1 MTTDPIATVREAQA
15 ELRSDAHALRAADD
29 FPAAQQL
36 SDLATALDAVVAEL
50 ERQAQEI
57 AALRADA
64 ERLDFLDRNLEKRLG
79 WEVGFAP
86 AGTVCV
92 TRIFPPNNEPTPIR
106 AAIDAARAK
115 EAGNGN

>member
-1 MTTDPIATVREAQA
+1 MIALSLTVGEALAYAA
-15 ELRSDAHALRAADD
+15 EFTAGATMHADSRGVSATMLV
-29 FPAAQQL
+29 
-36 SDLATALDAVVAEL
+36 LADAVR
-50 ERQAQEI
+50 RQHAEI

-106 AAIDAARAK
+106 AAIDAARANI
-115 EAGNGN
+115 EGEQHD